1 MLKLVRSSNFCVM
14 ILSEVVKFCAI
25 CKFNEFLFSKPA
37 FKKTDECPVL
47 KWSPCKLPNFKIKMA
62 GNFSMP
68 LDENKSQNLYSK
80 EKITLQ
86 KTKKGNLSKK
96 LKNHQV

>member
-1 MLKLVRSSNFCVM
+1 
-14 ILSEVVKFCAI
+14 
-25 CKFNEFLFSKPA
+25 
-37 FKKTDECPVL
+37 
-47 KWSPCKLPNFKIKMA
+47 MA

-68 LDENKSQNLYSK
+68 LDENKSQNLNSK
-80 EKITLQ
+80 GKITLQ